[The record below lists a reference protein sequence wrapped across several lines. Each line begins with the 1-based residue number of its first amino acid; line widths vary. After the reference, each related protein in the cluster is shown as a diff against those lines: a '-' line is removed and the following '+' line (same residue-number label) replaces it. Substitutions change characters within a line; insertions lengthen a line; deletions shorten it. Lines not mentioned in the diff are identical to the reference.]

1 MIKIFHNEPSL
12 TYDIHAL
19 VGAFYSG
26 EIIAVTPETDVRDR
40 RVRGT
45 YPDIEISVSEDGAE
59 VRIYETE
66 DIVSGITTV
75 QSADNGIRRDK
86 HDYVSQP
93 DEEPGI
99 TENSGTCGM
108 TDMQYHTEDGV
119 QGIMLGEPFKDEE
132 KKSGLKC
139 RVHIFCS
146 RTAGWK
152 KRTDRNPFKL
162 FLYDCLRIVC
172 GRSLPWGNITGIRP
186 TKIALEKIENGESKE
201 DILKYMKSV
210 HEVSDRKSQ
219 LAYDVAKREHEILGT
234 IHIGVAINS
243 SNASKTLLSPE
254 RVTTVRGDIAQDISM
269 ESNSQMTDVLAS
281 DNTLMA
287 MGASSANI
295 KAGVA
300 TPAGCGY
307 SVYIGIPFCP
317 TTCMY
322 CSFTSYPISSWKDR
336 VDEYLDAVFK
346 EIDYV
351 AKEHTDKIL
360 DTVYIGG
367 GTPTS
372 LSADQMKRLLMK
384 IRDTLDCSH
393 LAEFTVEAGRAD
405 SITSDK
411 LKVMKECGITR
422 ISVNPQTMKQATLDF
437 IGRRHTVEQVKEAF
451 YAARTAGFDN
461 INMDIILG
469 LPGEDDR
476 DVINTMEQIE
486 AMSPDSLTAH
496 SLAIKK
502 SSALSKWI
510 EKNGVPVLNNT
521 DETIEIVR
529 DSAAKMD
536 MKPYYLYRQKHM
548 TGNMENVGYARD
560 GRYGIYNILI
570 MEEKQTI
577 IALGAG
583 SITKRVYTDGSG
595 RIERCENAR
604 DIATYISN
612 IDEMIERKRKLF
624 ADDSMR

>member
-1 MIKIFHNEPSL
+1 MIKIFHDEPAL

-19 VGAFYSG
+19 VGAFYQG
-26 EIIAVTPETDVRDR
+26 EIIAVTPATDVRDR

-45 YPDIEISVSEDGAE
+45 YPDIVISVNEDSAE
-59 VRIYETE
+59 VRIYETAGIKAGMSTDSNADLGVRRMINLDTE
-66 DIVSGITTV
+66 CGEGIDARRRGNRDDIETDD
-75 QSADNGIRRDK
+75 ADTFCSN
-86 HDYVSQP
+86 
-93 DEEPGI
+93 
-99 TENSGTCGM
+99 
-108 TDMQYHTEDGV
+108 DMQYRTEDGR
-119 QGIMLGEPFKDEE
+119 QDKMLGEPFKDAGEQ
-132 KKSGLKC
+132 KGLEC
-139 RVHIFCS
+139 RIHIFTS
-146 RTAGWK
+146 RAAGWK

-186 TKIALEKIENGESKE
+186 TKIALEKIEDGETKE
-201 DILKYMKSV
+201 DILEYMKSV
-210 HEVSDRKSQ
+210 HEVSDRKSK
-219 LAYDVAKREHEILGT
+219 LAYDVANRENEILGR
-234 IHIGVAINS
+234 IHIGGT
-243 SNASKTLLSPE
+243 SNGSKSH
-254 RVTTVRGDIAQDISM
+254 D
-269 ESNSQMTDVLAS
+269 
-281 DNTLMA
+281 
-287 MGASSANI
+287 
-295 KAGVA
+295 GVA
-300 TPAGCGY
+300 TDACESIGAAESCESAGAATGMNKKECGY

-336 VDEYLDAVFK
+336 VDEYLSAVFK

-351 AKEHTDKIL
+351 ADAHKDEIL

-372 LSADQMKRLLMK
+372 LTAGQMKRLLMK

-405 SITSDK
+405 SITADK
-411 LKVMKECGITR
+411 LRAMKQCGVTR

-451 YAARTAGFDN
+451 ALARTEGFDN

-469 LPGEDDR
+469 LPGEDDT
-476 DVINTMEQIE
+476 DVRNTMDQIE
-486 AMSPDSLTAH
+486 VMTPDSLTAH

-502 SSALSKWI
+502 SSALSRWI
-510 EKNGVPVLNNT
+510 EKNGVPVLHNT
-521 DETIEIVR
+521 DETVEIVR
-529 DSAAKMD
+529 ESAARMD

-560 GRYGIYNILI
+560 GKYGIYNILI

-583 SITKRVYTDGSG
+583 SITKRVYTDKSG

-604 DIATYISN
+604 DIATYITN
-612 IDEMIERKRKLF
+612 IEEMIDRKKKLF
-624 ADDSMR
+624 ADN

>member
-1 MIKIFHNEPSL
+1 
-12 TYDIHAL
+12 
-19 VGAFYSG
+19 
-26 EIIAVTPETDVRDR
+26 
-40 RVRGT
+40 
-45 YPDIEISVSEDGAE
+45 
-59 VRIYETE
+59 
-66 DIVSGITTV
+66 
-75 QSADNGIRRDK
+75 
-86 HDYVSQP
+86 
-93 DEEPGI
+93 
-99 TENSGTCGM
+99 
-108 TDMQYHTEDGV
+108 
-119 QGIMLGEPFKDEE
+119 
-132 KKSGLKC
+132 
-139 RVHIFCS
+139 
-146 RTAGWK
+146 
-152 KRTDRNPFKL
+152 
-162 FLYDCLRIVC
+162 
-172 GRSLPWGNITGIRP
+172 
-186 TKIALEKIENGESKE
+186 
-201 DILKYMKSV
+201 
-210 HEVSDRKSQ
+210 
-219 LAYDVAKREHEILGT
+219 
-234 IHIGVAINS
+234 
-243 SNASKTLLSPE
+243 
-254 RVTTVRGDIAQDISM
+254 
-269 ESNSQMTDVLAS
+269 
-281 DNTLMA
+281 
-287 MGASSANI
+287 
-295 KAGVA
+295 
-300 TPAGCGY
+300 
-307 SVYIGIPFCP
+307 
-317 TTCMY
+317 
-322 CSFTSYPISSWKDR
+322 
-336 VDEYLDAVFK
+336 
-346 EIDYV
+346 
-351 AKEHTDKIL
+351 
-360 DTVYIGG
+360 
-367 GTPTS
+367 
-372 LSADQMKRLLMK
+372 MK